1 MAGRE
6 FDDRD
11 SKTAPFVAIV
21 NDSFARS
28 FFGSES
34 ALGRHVISVGI
45 TYEIVGVV
53 RDAKYQDLR
62 EAIPRTMYVAW
73 MQRELEQ
80 LSRYSYVVRVDR
92 GNPLRLSSAVERV
105 VREVDPAL
113 RLAPLSSYSAL
124 IDRSIPSERLMATVG
139 GLFGLLA
146 LLLAAVGMFGVLA
159 FQVARR
165 TNELGVRTA
174 LGASRRSLVRL
185 VLKDVTVMVVPGIV
199 IGGGVA
205 LTLTGLARQLLFGVT
220 PTDPGVFIV
229 AASALAGAALLAAWV
244 PARRASTVDPLSA
257 LRHE

>member
-1 MAGRE
+1 MDAAG
-6 FDDRD
+6 
-11 SKTAPFVAIV
+11 
-21 NDSFARS
+21 ARAVVPLQLCCAR
-28 FFGSES
+28 GPRQPVTS
-34 ALGRHVISVGI
+34 A
-45 TYEIVGVV
+45 
-53 RDAKYQDLR
+53 
-62 EAIPRTMYVAW
+62 
-73 MQRELEQ
+73 
-80 LSRYSYVVRVDR
+80 
-92 GNPLRLSSAVERV
+92 SAVERV

-220 PTDPGVFIV
+220 PTDPGVFLV
-229 AASALAGAALLAAWV
+229 AASVLAGARFLPPGFPRAAR
-244 PARRASTVDPLSA
+244 PPSILS
-257 LRHE
+257 LRCGTSKNSQ